1 MQIKCYWVKQYNL
14 DILDQISPKV
24 HFQSKTGQL
33 NITIEFIILELI
45 QVTNF
50 ILNNFVFLAK
60 FTQKGYCLLKTEK
73 VNITIK
79 FSIFDL
85 ISVTNCVF
93 NRQFWVFGSNLPTKS
108 CSSPKQRKWI
118 SLLNSTEFSKL
129 E

>member
-50 ILNNFVFLAK
+50 ILFFFGQIYPKSLL
-60 FTQKGYCLLKTEK
+60 FTQNRKSEHHHQ
-73 VNITIK
+73 IQHIR
-79 FSIFDL
+79 
-85 ISVTNCVF
+85 F
-93 NRQFWVFGSNLPTKS
+93 NLSN
-108 CSSPKQRKWI
+108 
-118 SLLNSTEFSKL
+118 KL
-129 E
+129 RL

>member
-1 MQIKCYWVKQYNL
+1 MNIFFCRGHANKVLLGKTIHL
-14 DILDQISPKV
+14 DILDEISPKV

-45 QVTNF
+45 QITNF

-93 NRQFWVFGSNLPTKS
+93 NRQF
-108 CSSPKQRKWI
+108 
-118 SLLNSTEFSKL
+118 
-129 E
+129 